1 MAFAKSQRLQQL
13 PPYLFIEID
22 KKKRAAIAEGKDV
35 INLGVGDPDR
45 PTPQF
50 IIDRMT
56 DAIRDPANHCYPFDE
71 GVPAFRKAAALW
83 MKRRFGVSIE
93 AENELIATIGSKDGI
108 AHLPLAVVNP
118 GEHVLVP
125 QPGYPVY
132 SSASSF
138 AGGVVHIMDLLAK
151 NHFLPDLD
159 AIPKSVLGNT
169 ALMFLNYPN
178 NPTAAIAP
186 LSFYE
191 KAVALAK
198 QYDFVIASD
207 AAYSE
212 LYFESPPPSILQVDG
227 AKDVTVE
234 FFSLSKTFNM
244 TGWRIG
250 FAVGAAPV
258 IAGLAQVKGNCD
270 SGQFNAIQHAGVA
283 ALEGHQSLEIR
294 NLQQMYQQR
303 RDTLISGFTGMG
315 FAVSPVPATF
325 YTWIRCQDGYGS
337 MKMAG
342 KILEEADVVT
352 IPGIGFG
359 QAGEGYIR
367 CALTVDE
374 NRISEAIGRISKIK
388 F

>member
-22 KKKRAAIAEGKDV
+22 KKKRAAIAAGKDV
-35 INLGVGDPDR
+35 INLGVGDPDK
-45 PTPQF
+45 PTPRF
-50 IIDRMT
+50 IIDRMA
-56 DAIRDPANHCYPFDE
+56 DAIQDPANHCYPFDE

-83 MKRRFGVSIE
+83 MKSRFGVSIE
-93 AENELIATIGSKDGI
+93 ADSELIATIGSKDGI

-118 GEHVLVP
+118 GKHVLVP

-138 AGGVVHIMDLLAK
+138 AGGVVHVMDLLEK
-151 NHFLPDLD
+151 NRFLPDLD
-159 AIPKSVLGNT
+159 AIPESVLGDT

-178 NPTAAIAP
+178 NPTAATAP

-191 KAVALAK
+191 KAVALARK
-198 QYDFVIASD
+198 YDFVIASD

-212 LYFESPPPSILQVDG
+212 LYFEAPPPSILQVDG
-227 AKDVTVE
+227 AKDVAVE

-244 TGWRIG
+244 TGWRLG
-250 FAVGAAPV
+250 FAAGAAPV
-258 IAGLAQVKGNCD
+258 IAALAQVKGNCD
-270 SGQFNAIQHAGVA
+270 SGQFNAVQHAGVV
-283 ALEGHQSLEIR
+283 ALEGQERPEIK
-294 NLQQMYQQR
+294 NLRQMYEQR
-303 RDTLISGFTGMG
+303 RDTLIGGFSEMG
-315 FAVSPVPATF
+315 FSVCAVPATF
-325 YTWIRCQDGYGS
+325 YTWIRCKDGYGS
-337 MKMAG
+337 MEMAG

-352 IPGIGFG
+352 IPGVGFG

-367 CALTVDE
+367 CALTVE
-374 NRISEAIGRISKIK
+374 QSRISEAIERISKIK